1 LISGDAEQVAKAQ
14 VFSSQQCGAGG
25 FGSYQ
30 RGACFFKGVKVVN
43 KSTKM
48 LVCCKEK
55 ELVMLQPLKNGVRL
69 DKKSVFSKEPGFNQ
83 NWDKPLNIEFY
94 RGLWE

>member
-1 LISGDAEQVAKAQ
+1 MGD
-14 VFSSQQCGAGG
+14 
-25 FGSYQ
+25 Q

-69 DKKSVFSKEPGFNQ
+69 DKKSVFSKEPGFSQ